1 MKNSLFNEQPL
12 NLMPLAARMRPQS
25 IEEMVGQEHLLGEKG
40 LLTGLLKQKSLPSL
54 ILWGPPGSGKTTLAQ
69 NLCRKL
75 EGEMIHLSA
84 VMAGVKEIREA
95 VAAAQR
101 NQSIYARKTY
111 LFIDEIHRFN
121 KAQQDALL
129 PYVEDGT
136 VTLLGAT
143 TENPSFCINNPLLS
157 RCRVLVLKA
166 LDENDFAV
174 LINRALTDNNAGLA
188 EKNLIIGETAQV
200 QLVNI
205 SSGDARIL
213 LGTLELA
220 ANLAAQS
227 DSNTISVDHV
237 VEAAGK
243 RFIAYDQKGDNHYN
257 VASAFIKSMRGSDP
271 DAACHY
277 LARMLEAGEDPR
289 FIFRRL
295 LIFASEDVGNADPQA
310 IQVAAAACQAY
321 EYVGLPEGYL
331 PLTQATT
338 YLACAPKSNAVTN
351 AYTKAKSDVQRFG
364 SLPVPLHICNAPT
377 KFMKEEGYGR
387 HYQYPHDFT
396 GNYVKQQYL
405 PDKIKESKYYIPTQN
420 GYERYIFERLS
431 KKDQQLTGDMK

>member
-75 EGEMIHLSA
+75 EGEMIHISA

-95 VAAAQR
+95 VVVAQR
-101 NQSIYARKTY
+101 NQSVYSKKTY

-136 VTLLGAT
+136 VTLFGAT

-157 RCRVLVLKA
+157 RCRVLILKT

-174 LINRALTDNNAGLA
+174 LINRALTDNNTGLA
-188 EKNLIIGETAQV
+188 EKNLTIAEAAQV

-213 LGTLELA
+213 LGTLEMA
-220 ANLAAQS
+220 ADLAAQS
-227 DSNTISVDHV
+227 DSNIISVENV
-237 VEAAGK
+237 IEAAGK

-338 YLACAPKSNAVTN
+338 YLACAPKSNAVTT
-351 AYTKAKSDVQRFG
+351 AYIKAKADVQRFG

-377 KFMKEEGYGR
+377 KFMKEEGYGKD
-387 HYQYPHDFT
+387 YLYPHDFI

-405 PDKIKESKYYIPTQN
+405 PNKLEKSKYYNPTQN
-420 GYERYIFERLS
+420 GYERFIFERLNNRD
-431 KKDQQLTGDMK
+431 KQTNKR